1 MAWIKE
7 VSREEDELLKSIY
20 ESAEKRT
27 GEKTANVLKVHSQ
40 DPKTLEIHMNLYE
53 RLMFEEGELS
63 RKEREMIGVVVS
75 KSNECSYCV
84 THHGQS
90 LAHVTENIELMKKI
104 SEDYHLAELSDKELE
119 ICKYAEKLTKYPYR
133 MEEEDIIALRSFN
146 LSDLAIFQINQI
158 CAYFNYVNRIVFGLG
173 VELE

>member
-7 VSREEDELLKSIY
+7 IDPKNSPNLKLIY
-20 ESAEKRT
+20 KKAENRT

-40 DPKTLEIHMNLYE
+40 DPQTLEIHMKLYE
-53 RLMFEEGELS
+53 RLMFQESELS

-75 KSNECSYCV
+75 KSNECTYCV
-84 THHGQS
+84 THHGQA
-90 LAHVTENIELMKKI
+90 LAHVTENTTLMKKI
-104 SEDYHLAELSDKELE
+104 AEDYHLAGLSEKELE

-133 MEEEDIIALRSFN
+133 MEEEDIISLRSFD

>member
-1 MAWIKE
+1 MSWIKE
-7 VSREEDELLKSIY
+7 VSRDENELLKSIY
-20 ESAEKRT
+20 EDAEKRT

-40 DPKTLEIHMNLYE
+40 DPKTLQIHMKLYE
-53 RLMFEEGELS
+53 RLMFEESELS

-84 THHGQS
+84 THHGQA
-90 LAHVTENIELMKKI
+90 LAHVTENRELMEKI
-104 SEDYHLAELSDKELE
+104 SEDYHLAGLSETELE

-133 MEEEDIIALRSFN
+133 MEEEDITRLKSFN